1 MRNLRKS
8 IEDNVMTYGFYD
20 TKNYRYRIQE
30 FIEGKAIVRIKL
42 EYLDTTEALNPLN
55 WVIVKEF

>member
-1 MRNLRKS
+1 MRKLRKS
-8 IEDNVMTYGFYD
+8 IEDNVIRYGVYD

-30 FIEGKAIVRIKL
+30 FIEGTAIVKIRR
-42 EYLDTTEALNPLN
+42 EYLDTTEALNPMN